1 MKKNTLIH
9 PTAAMVKTEHNFSFI
24 WNFIS
29 LNQPLCSSTQLLS
42 KQVDFPVSI
51 SQFPR
56 TGESPPLGSLDQ
68 SQRGAICRQGISLV
82 RILGTLGERKQGS
95 GIRGCCPLSACR
107 QTQGV
112 GLSLTEE
119 WDAGC
124 SSPWLGRERRITDSS
139 YLFLE
144 KWKIWDAFL

>member
-9 PTAAMVKTEHNFSFI
+9 PTGAMVKTEDDLSFI

-29 LNQPLCSSTQLLS
+29 LNQPPSSSTQLLS
-42 KQVDFPVSI
+42 KQVYFQVSI

-56 TGESPPLGSLDQ
+56 TGESPPLGSLDH
-68 SQRGAICRQGISLV
+68 SQRGAICRQVIGLV
-82 RILGTLGERKQGS
+82 RILGTLGERKHIS
-95 GIRGCCPLSACR
+95 DIRGHCPLPSHR
-107 QTQGV
+107 QTQGL
-112 GLSLTEE
+112 GLLLTEE

-139 YLFLE
+139 YLFLG
-144 KWKIWDAFL
+144 KWKIWDAFV